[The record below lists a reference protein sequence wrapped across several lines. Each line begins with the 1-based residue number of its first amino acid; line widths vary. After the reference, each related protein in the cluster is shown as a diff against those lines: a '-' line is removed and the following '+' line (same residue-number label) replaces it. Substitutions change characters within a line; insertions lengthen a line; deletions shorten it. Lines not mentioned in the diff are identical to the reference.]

1 MLCAWA
7 IPSSW
12 KRAGAGVTESGPD
25 SGGGGG
31 RQQSGPGTRT
41 HLQLIVI
48 LLGGT
53 DGNDKVDPVLW
64 GEAV

>member
-1 MLCAWA
+1 M
-7 IPSSW
+7 
-12 KRAGAGVTESGPD
+12 RTGAGLGESGQVP
-25 SGGGGG
+25 GGGGG
-31 RQQSGPGTRT
+31 RGGQGPGTCI

-64 GEAV
+64 GEAM